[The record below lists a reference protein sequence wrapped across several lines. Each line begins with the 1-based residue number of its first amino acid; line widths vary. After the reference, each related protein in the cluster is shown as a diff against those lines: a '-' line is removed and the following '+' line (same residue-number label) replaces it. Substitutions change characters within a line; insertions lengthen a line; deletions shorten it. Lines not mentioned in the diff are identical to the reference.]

1 MLKNELVAE
10 VEQPVDLGKLLRRR
24 RKELGLTLEAVARQ
38 AGVTTGFVSQ
48 VERNI
53 TSPSL
58 ASLTS
63 LTEAL
68 DAHISEFFAPPP
80 QPGETS
86 RAEMREIYA
95 SPGGGFDF
103 ERLSTSFPGST
114 LNGLLVHHPP
124 GFVIEEMLHAGE
136 EFYFVLKGTLTIVVD
151 GARTKLNVGDSIHFD
166 SQRPHSVRNET
177 RETVTVLIVNTM
189 DVFGEDRSANLK
201 SEEPTNG

>member
-1 MLKNELVAE
+1 MLKNKLASEGD
-10 VEQPVDLGKLLRRR
+10 QPADLGGLLRRR
-24 RKELGLTLEAVARQ
+24 RKELGLTLEAVAKQ

-58 ASLTS
+58 ASLTA

-68 DAHISEFFAPPP
+68 DARISDFFAPPP
-80 QPGETS
+80 KPGETS

-103 ERLSTSFPGST
+103 ERLSTTFPGST

-151 GARTKLNVGDSIHFD
+151 GARTRLNVGDSIHFD

-177 RETVTVLIVNTM
+177 TETVTVLIVNTM
-189 DVFGEDRSANLK
+189 DVFGEDRSAKSK
-201 SEEPTNG
+201 SETPNDG

>member
-1 MLKNELVAE
+1 MILAMLKADPPPSSETAS
-10 VEQPVDLGKLLRRR
+10 DLGAKLRLR
-24 RKELGLTLEAVARQ
+24 RKELGLTLEAVAKA

-58 ASLTS
+58 ASLTA

-68 DAHISEFFAPPP
+68 DAHITDFFAPPP
-80 QPGETS
+80 KPEQIS
-86 RAEMREIYA
+86 RAEMRAMYS

-124 GFVIEEMLHAGE
+124 GFVIEEMIHEGE
-136 EFYFVLKGTLTIVVD
+136 EFYFVMTGALTLVVD
-151 GARTKLNVGDSIHFD
+151 GVRTVLGVGDSIHFD
-166 SQRPHSVRNET
+166 SGRPHSVHNET
-177 RETVTVLIVNTM
+177 AETVTVLVINTM
-189 DVFGEDRSANLK
+189 ELFGEGDD
-201 SEEPTNG
+201 GD

>member
-1 MLKNELVAE
+1 MLKNKLASEGD
-10 VEQPVDLGKLLRRR
+10 QPADLGGLLRRR
-24 RKELGLTLEAVARQ
+24 RKELGLTLEAVAKQ

-58 ASLTS
+58 ASLTA

-68 DAHISEFFAPPP
+68 DARISDFFVPPP
-80 QPGETS
+80 KPGETS

-103 ERLSTSFPGST
+103 ERLSTTFPGST

-151 GARTKLNVGDSIHFD
+151 GARTRLNVGDSIHFD

-177 RETVTVLIVNTM
+177 TETVTVLIVNTM
-189 DVFGEDRSANLK
+189 DVFGEDCSAKSK
-201 SEEPTNG
+201 SETPNDG